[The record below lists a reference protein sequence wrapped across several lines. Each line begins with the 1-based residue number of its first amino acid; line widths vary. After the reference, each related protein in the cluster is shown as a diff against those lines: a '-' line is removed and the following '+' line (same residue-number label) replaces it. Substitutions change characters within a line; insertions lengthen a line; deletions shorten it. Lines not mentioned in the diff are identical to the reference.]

1 MTNDTLSFNITGVI
15 LWHSDLPGTV
25 ITFVMWTALLSLG
38 FALCLQPVYPKTEG
52 GLSCYFR
59 KSTVWIPC
67 AMTVLGLFV
76 LGIWRILMNPIYDNA
91 PVNWAAIVALGILG
105 PVLAS
110 CCCLVYLGETPYMKA
125 EAEKIAQARG
135 APARTAAA
143 RGRAERIAEE
153 KAHNAEIRAK
163 RNGKTKRPKMSM
175 PDVDDFDC

>member
-38 FALCLQPVYPKTEG
+38 FALC
-52 GLSCYFR
+52 CYFR

-76 LGIWRILMNPIYDNA
+76 IGIWRILMNPIYDNA
-91 PVNWAAIVALGILG
+91 PVNWAAIIALGILG

-110 CCCLVYLGETPYMKA
+110 CSCFGYLGEKNSPETGGA
-125 EAEKIAQARG
+125 KI
-135 APARTAAA
+135 APARTDAELRAAAA
-143 RGRAERIAEE
+143 RARAAEKEEIRERIAEQN
-153 KAHNAEIRAK
+153 ARNAEIRAK